1 MQITSA
7 LAFLS
12 TFFLSSLPPLTTAQ
26 LITSES
32 HSFGGVNF
40 PLLQYFIPSDR
51 DDTIRALVKSK
62 ARVIRLFIR
71 PDSHHT
77 DPEVELGEFDKSL
90 LDQTDDALAAIHRI
104 SKGQIKVIIAP
115 HDVNALRGTNDVPCD
130 KYCEKLDGAF
140 LDFYSNEKN
149 RELYKTR
156 LDVLFKHYPSRNFG
170 GRSWSELSEVIMVRT
185 KPLLSTHHD
194 SRDVAL

>member
-1 MQITSA
+1 MHFTSTFALVSA
-7 LAFLS
+7 LSF
-12 TFFLSSLPPLTTAQ
+12 SSFPPFAKAQ
-26 LITSES
+26 LITAEN

-40 PLLQYFIPSDR
+40 PLLQYFTAESR
-51 DDTIRALVKSK
+51 DETIRALVKSK

-77 DPEVELGEFDKSL
+77 DPEVQLGEFDKSL

-115 HDVNALRGTNDVPCD
+115 HDANALRGTNDVPCD
-130 KYCEKLDGAF
+130 AYCEKLNGAF
-140 LDFYSNEKN
+140 LDFYSLEEN

-170 GRSWSELSEVIMVRT
+170 GRRWNELSEVILV
-185 KPLLSTHHD
+185 
-194 SRDVAL
+194 